1 MYFHGR
7 VIWALVMVGE
17 LLSQYVYL
25 LCCPIPAHLWGFKI
39 HFIIE
44 SSLVSR
50 KLLHYVRSIASI
62 GGYNNYLYNESS
74 FECNI
79 AHEWGFLINYI
90 TLDSC

>member
-1 MYFHGR
+1 MYIHDR

-25 LCCPIPAHLWGFKI
+25 PCCPIPAHLWGFKI

-50 KLLHYVRSIASI
+50 KLLHYVRNIACI
-62 GGYNNYLYNESS
+62 GGYNNYLYNEYSLNAILLTS
-74 FECNI
+74 
-79 AHEWGFLINYI
+79 G
-90 TLDSC
+90 DS